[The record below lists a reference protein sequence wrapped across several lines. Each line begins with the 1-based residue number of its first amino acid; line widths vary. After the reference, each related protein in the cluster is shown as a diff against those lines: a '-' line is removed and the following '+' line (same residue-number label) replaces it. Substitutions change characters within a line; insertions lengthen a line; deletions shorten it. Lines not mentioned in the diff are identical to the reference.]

1 MSNQMIIRI
10 DPELK
15 DRVGALAKAEG
26 KTMSEVVRELLK
38 EYIRQRDISG
48 YIDDLWDRI
57 GTRMRRKGVDRSR
70 VNKAISQVRAGK

>member
-57 GTRMRRKGVDRSR
+57 GTRMRRKGADRSR